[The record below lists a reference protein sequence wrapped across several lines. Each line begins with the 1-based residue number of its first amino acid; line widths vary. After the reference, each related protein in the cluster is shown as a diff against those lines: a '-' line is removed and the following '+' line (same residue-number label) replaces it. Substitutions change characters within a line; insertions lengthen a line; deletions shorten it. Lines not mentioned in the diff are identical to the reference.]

1 MNYAEL
7 LLKAINEYNEDDLKS
22 KTTLRDL
29 ICLISDNEELRNN
42 HIIKNL
48 LYIASQKMRVFGYNI
63 QNGFNEDPD
72 KSASTLTILQNES
85 IKQNYRSQVWS
96 NNILDKTQKDII
108 DYFQSLSIKRMLVS
122 APTSYG
128 KTFIMREILYLN
140 REKYNNILLV
150 FPTVA
155 LLHENAENMEKLNSE
170 KQLGYRVIK
179 SVDNEIGEKN
189 IFVFTPERAM
199 QLLANYPSLHLDF
212 FFYDEMYKIDE
223 DFCYDDTDEKDEA
236 INSSLNNSTANF
248 LNETRAKTFR
258 ICLYLLSKQ
267 VPEYYLAGPNLSEKQ
282 FGKGM
287 ITYLLKN
294 KIQIKTVTFEPTKRI
309 RIDAYSKQ
317 IKEHHEGLPYPLKEN
332 SKEITLGKKNERICN
347 VIKYIEMQK
356 YGSTL
361 LYCTTPS
368 KANMYAAALSEGG
381 YGKPICDS
389 DYSMF
394 LDHIKH
400 TYDVN
405 GSITEWS
412 FWNVMQNGFALHH
425 GKLPKYIQKEVLDLF
440 NRGIID
446 ILFCTSTIV
455 EGVNTNAKNMVV
467 LNHTKGRA
475 ALTAFD
481 LKNIIGRAGRYYHNF
496 IGRYFLL
503 DSALAKITDANDL
516 SLNFV
521 TYDNNELDAIDLD
534 NAEIGDLSL
543 NNAEAKQRRFEVQ
556 RDFNLPEDVFVMNR
570 LVKKEYQENLLTY
583 LLNHSNDFNSFLR
596 RLKYPDILLQF
607 TEFAALNSVLKIFQG
622 AGLLDDSTV
631 RLYSAISISYTKDGF
646 KGILKY
652 QINKAQKGAIKYD
665 IAYSKAFK
673 TQKDIIEH
681 KIPKILTLFES
692 IFTCA
697 ARIRGTALNNFSL
710 SKVIRFYETG
720 VRSYF
725 GEQLVEFGFPIDAIR
740 KIENSYPQLIS
751 LGSADIKNY
760 VKRNQQ
766 NIFALLDEY
775 EKRLLLKA
783 IKSFN

>member
-1 MNYAEL
+1 
-7 LLKAINEYNEDDLKS
+7 
-22 KTTLRDL
+22 
-29 ICLISDNEELRNN
+29 
-42 HIIKNL
+42 
-48 LYIASQKMRVFGYNI
+48 
-63 QNGFNEDPD
+63 
-72 KSASTLTILQNES
+72 
-85 IKQNYRSQVWS
+85 
-96 NNILDKTQKDII
+96 
-108 DYFQSLSIKRMLVS
+108 
-122 APTSYG
+122 
-128 KTFIMREILYLN
+128 
-140 REKYNNILLV
+140 
-150 FPTVA
+150 
-155 LLHENAENMEKLNSE
+155 
-170 KQLGYRVIK
+170 
-179 SVDNEIGEKN
+179 
-189 IFVFTPERAM
+189 
-199 QLLANYPSLHLDF
+199 
-212 FFYDEMYKIDE
+212 
-223 DFCYDDTDEKDEA
+223 
-236 INSSLNNSTANF
+236 
-248 LNETRAKTFR
+248 
-258 ICLYLLSKQ
+258 
-267 VPEYYLAGPNLSEKQ
+267 
-282 FGKGM
+282 
-287 ITYLLKN
+287 
-294 KIQIKTVTFEPTKRI
+294 
-309 RIDAYSKQ
+309 
-317 IKEHHEGLPYPLKEN
+317 
-332 SKEITLGKKNERICN
+332 
-347 VIKYIEMQK
+347 
-356 YGSTL
+356 
-361 LYCTTPS
+361 
-368 KANMYAAALSEGG
+368 
-381 YGKPICDS
+381 
-389 DYSMF
+389 
-394 LDHIKH
+394 
-400 TYDVN
+400 
-405 GSITEWS
+405 
-412 FWNVMQNGFALHH
+412 
-425 GKLPKYIQKEVLDLF
+425 
-440 NRGIID
+440 
-446 ILFCTSTIV
+446 
-455 EGVNTNAKNMVV
+455 MVV